1 MEDQPRGREKEDD
14 RAYLDEGIVRKRS
27 LVLQEIAERGEE
39 KQQFLSALEELQVSK
54 TARIQERERR
64 NSLLKEIQD
73 HNPEAQQSGTAV
85 IQQIKKKKKL
95 LKELKL
101 VKEKRKAGKKGNTIP
116 TSSDVRFGEEEAQ
129 QSDKKRAKG
138 KGKNKEKT
146 VEPDPEASGW
156 VSSLRKH
163 ASDPSLDETLQAGRK
178 EERQNSN
185 QDSRASAR
193 AQFSPHRTQTT
204 AAPQADE
211 QPSLPRSE
219 SASMIPPHPAPLHLV

>member
-1 MEDQPRGREKEDD
+1 MEDQPREKGDD
-14 RAYLDEGIVRKRS
+14 RAHLDEGIVRKRS

-101 VKEKRKAGKKGNTIP
+101 VKEKKKAGKKGNTIP
-116 TSSDVRFGEEEAQ
+116 TSYDVRFGEEEAQ

-146 VEPDPEASGW
+146 GEPDPEASGW